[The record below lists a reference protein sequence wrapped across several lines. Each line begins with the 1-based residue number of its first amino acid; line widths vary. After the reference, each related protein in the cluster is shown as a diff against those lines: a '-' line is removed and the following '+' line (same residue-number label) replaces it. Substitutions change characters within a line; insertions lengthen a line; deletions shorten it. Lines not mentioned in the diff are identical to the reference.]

1 MRRVY
6 RAHEILDI
14 SVDTSGAEMTV
25 DWSFRYRDTAPA
37 DTPVSR
43 FLSVGTIDTGSAR
56 GTYVH
61 ALGSAML
68 PARRDILV
76 GASRPQH
83 EPPACC
89 VRRF

>member
-25 DWSFRYRDTAPA
+25 DWSFRYRDTSPA

-43 FLSVGTIDTGSAR
+43 GEQQLSFTYELLCRAVVCSA
-56 GTYVH
+56 
-61 ALGSAML
+61 LLSSAVL
-68 PARRDILV
+68 CC
-76 GASRPQH
+76 H
-83 EPPACC
+83 ELSCTAVRLLAC
-89 VRRF
+89 R